1 MLSAKLD
8 KFSIPKKI
16 ILCPEVWMP
25 DSGLVTDSM
34 KFKRKSI
41 EEAFK
46 EQIKKLY
53 SS

>member
-1 MLSAKLD
+1 
-8 KFSIPKKI
+8 
-16 ILCPEVWMP
+16 MP

-34 KFKRKSI
+34 KFKRKCI
-41 EEAFK
+41 EEEFK